1 MGFLLYLG
9 FLFLNTYY
17 NMQKI
22 RIGNDIRL
30 NLTLR
35 GPRTY
40 DRANI
45 KQLKCYFVNT
55 SMLDCFQADC

>member
-1 MGFLLYLG
+1 MPHLG
-9 FLFLNTYY
+9 ILFLNTYY

-45 KQLKCYFVNT
+45 KQLKCYFINT
-55 SMLDCFQADC
+55 SMLDYFPVGC